1 MRPSPNRQDT
11 EPSPTVRPRLPKCLK
26 EVGVPCEYASERWAM
41 ADHQP
46 LALIGPRDPQ
56 RLFEGTTLPVLP
68 DKTEQ
73 QQGEVD
79 DPPTSQQGG
88 R

>member
-1 MRPSPNRQDT
+1 
-11 EPSPTVRPRLPKCLK
+11 
-26 EVGVPCEYASERWAM
+26 M

-46 LALIGPRDPQ
+46 LALIGPWDPQ